1 MCQNKEEKYRIE
13 IESKRLQ
20 ELKQSRVYRIGHTRT
35 TSIRGS
41 SLENILDEKKIVC
54 NENANDDK

>member
-20 ELKQSRVYRIGHTRT
+20 ELKQSRVYRIDHTRT
-35 TSIRGS
+35 TRIRRS